1 MMPVLA
7 IIKKDLRAFF
17 GSPMFYMLSGLCCLL
32 WGLFFSFD
40 FYKFVGESF
49 RLSTQSKDSGLN
61 IHQHMVADYVVVVHY
76 VLVFIIA
83 ALNMKFFA
91 EEKKMK
97 TFPLLLSSPMT
108 SWQLV
113 LAKTAVGAVILATL
127 LLFSAVFPL
136 SLTFFGEVPLSLL
149 FFSYFGAF
157 LILMVYVCAGVLAS
171 SLTDSL
177 IVSVVLSIVFNLTLL
192 LMGVGREFTS
202 SMALQEV
209 FQYLSI
215 DFHFSF
221 FRKGS
226 LSPASVVFFC
236 SLSAFFSV
244 LSERVI
250 EFHRWR

>member
-17 GSPMFYMLSGLCCLL
+17 GSPMFYLLAGLCCLL
-32 WGLFFSFD
+32 WAFFFCFD
-40 FYKFVGESF
+40 AYNFVQESF
-49 RLSTQSKDSGLN
+49 RLSSQTQNSGFN
-61 IHQHMVADYVVVVHY
+61 IHQHLVADYIVVVHY

-91 EEKKMK
+91 EEKKLK
-97 TFPLLLSSPMT
+97 TFPLLLSSPIT

-113 LAKTAVGAVILATL
+113 LAKTGVGAAVVAAL
-127 LLFSAVFPL
+127 LLFSAVLPL
-136 SLTFFGEVPLSLL
+136 SLMFFGEVPLGLL
-149 FFSYFGAF
+149 FFSYFGTF

-171 SLTDSL
+171 ALTDSL
-177 IVSVVLSIVFNLTLL
+177 IVSVVLSIVFNITLL
-192 LMGVGREFTS
+192 LMGVGRELS
-202 SMALQEV
+202 SSLVAQEF

-215 DFHFSF
+215 DFHFAF
-221 FRKGS
+221 FRTGS
-226 LSPASVVFFC
+226 LSPASILFFL
-236 SLSAFFSV
+236 SLSAFFSL

>member
-17 GSPMFYMLSGLCCLL
+17 GSSMFYLLSGLCCLL

-40 FYKFVGESF
+40 FYKFVEESF
-49 RLSTQSKDSGLN
+49 RLSSQSKDSGLN
-61 IHQHMVADYVVVVHY
+61 IHQHLVADYVVVVHY

-91 EEKKMK
+91 EEKKLK
-97 TFPLLLSSPMT
+97 TFPLLLSSPVT

-113 LAKTAVGAVILATL
+113 LAKTGVGAVVLFVL
-127 LLFSAVFPL
+127 LGISSVFPL
-136 SLTFFGEVPLSLL
+136 SMVFFGEVPISLL
-149 FFSYFGAF
+149 LFSYFGAF

-171 SLTDSL
+171 ALTDSL
-177 IVSVVLSIVFNLTLL
+177 IVSVVLSLVFSLTLL
-192 LMGVGREFTS
+192 LMGAGREFS
-202 SMALQEV
+202 SSLAVQEM
-209 FQYLSI
+209 FQYISI

-226 LSPASVVFFC
+226 LSPTSVLFFL
-236 SLSAFFSV
+236 SLSGFFSL